1 MFRHVVITWK
11 NYSNDLNNMINKL
24 MDIFVKIK
32 KKEERWRREGGRK
45 EERRTLTTHTANV
58 VQLCHGSKL
67 NKDTFLQSEYF
78 KHGIQSQLL

>member
-32 KKEERWRREGGRK
+32 KKEGGEGEKEK
-45 EERRTLTTHTANV
+45 EER
-58 VQLCHGSKL
+58 
-67 NKDTFLQSEYF
+67 
-78 KHGIQSQLL
+78 

>member
-1 MFRHVVITWK
+1 MCNENSGK
-11 NYSNDLNNMINKL
+11 NDSNDLNNMINKL

-32 KKEERWRREGGRK
+32 KKEGGEGGRK